1 MKPLQLSDF
10 TVDPENENVHYA
22 TFSNEGFIIEVE
34 LVHENWDFN
43 KVFELCTSVF
53 ENFDQLDNK
62 AKSFLATIQVKII
75 NEQEELKKNN
85 LVVIEEDFKE
95 LMTIAKIEIYDQKIE
110 LDYIVS
116 VENFLIG
123 AAMLAENGLDNPKFT
138 YVLIES
144 EIEDIDENGNK
155 TFKIIDKK
163 FYRLTEEK
171 SENSASSSNNFL
183 QVYNDKNFFER
194 IVSFFKGLFKYI

>member
-62 AKSFLATIQVKII
+62 AKSFLTTIQVKII

-194 IVSFFKGLFKYI
+194 IVSFFKGLFK

>member
-10 TVDPENENVHYA
+10 TVDPENENIHYA
-22 TFSNEGFIIEVE
+22 TFSNKGFIIEVE

-183 QVYNDKNFFER
+183 QVYNNKNFFER
-194 IVSFFKGLFKYI
+194 IVSFFKGLFK

>member
-10 TVDPENENVHYA
+10 TVDPENENIHYA
-22 TFSNEGFIIEVE
+22 TFSNKGFIIEVE

-62 AKSFLATIQVKII
+62 AKSFLTTIQVKNI

-85 LVVIEEDFKE
+85 LVVIEEDFKK

-110 LDYIVS
+110 FDYIVS

-171 SENSASSSNNFL
+171 SENSTSSSNNFL
-183 QVYNDKNFFER
+183 QVYNNKNFFER
-194 IVSFFKGLFKYI
+194 IVSFFKGLFK

>member
-10 TVDPENENVHYA
+10 TVDPENENIHYA
-22 TFSNEGFIIEVE
+22 TFSNKGFIIEVE

-62 AKSFLATIQVKII
+62 AKSFLTTIQVKII

-85 LVVIEEDFKE
+85 LVVIEEDFEK

-110 LDYIVS
+110 FDYIVS

-171 SENSASSSNNFL
+171 SENSTSSSNNFL
-183 QVYNDKNFFER
+183 QVYNNKNFFEQ
-194 IVSFFKGLFKYI
+194 IVSFFKGLFK

>member
-85 LVVIEEDFKE
+85 LVVIEEDFKK

-110 LDYIVS
+110 FDYIVS

-194 IVSFFKGLFKYI
+194 IVSFFKGLFK

>member
-10 TVDPENENVHYA
+10 TVDPENENIHYA

-62 AKSFLATIQVKII
+62 AKSFLTTIQVKII

-85 LVVIEEDFKE
+85 LVVIEEDFKK

-110 LDYIVS
+110 FDYIVS
-116 VENFLIG
+116 VKNFLIG

-171 SENSASSSNNFL
+171 SENSTSSSNNFL
-183 QVYNDKNFFER
+183 QVYNNKNFFER
-194 IVSFFKGLFKYI
+194 IVSFFKGLFK

>member
-10 TVDPENENVHYA
+10 TVDPENENIHYA

-62 AKSFLATIQVKII
+62 AKSFLTTIQVKII
-75 NEQEELKKNN
+75 NEQDELKKNN
-85 LVVIEEDFKE
+85 LVVIEEDFKK
-95 LMTIAKIEIYDQKIE
+95 LMTIEKIEIYDQKIE
-110 LDYIVS
+110 FDYIVS

-171 SENSASSSNNFL
+171 SENSTSSSNNFL
-183 QVYNDKNFFER
+183 QVYNNKNFFER
-194 IVSFFKGLFKYI
+194 IVSFFKGLFK

>member
-10 TVDPENENVHYA
+10 IVDPENENIHYA

-53 ENFDQLDNK
+53 KNFDQLDNK
-62 AKSFLATIQVKII
+62 AKSFLTTIQVKII
-75 NEQEELKKNN
+75 NEQDELKKNN
-85 LVVIEEDFKE
+85 LVVIEEDFKK

-110 LDYIVS
+110 FDYIVS

-171 SENSASSSNNFL
+171 SKNSTSSSNNFL
-183 QVYNDKNFFER
+183 QVYNNKNFFEQ
-194 IVSFFKGLFKYI
+194 IVSFFKGLFK

>member
-85 LVVIEEDFKE
+85 LVVIEEDFKK

-110 LDYIVS
+110 FDYIVS

-171 SENSASSSNNFL
+171 SKNSTSSSNNFL
-183 QVYNDKNFFER
+183 QVYNNKNFFER
-194 IVSFFKGLFKYI
+194 IVLFFKGLFK

>member
-1 MKPLQLSDF
+1 MKPLLLSDF
-10 TVDPENENVHYA
+10 TVDPENENIHYA

-62 AKSFLATIQVKII
+62 AKSFLTTIQVKII

-85 LVVIEEDFKE
+85 LVVIEEDFKK

-110 LDYIVS
+110 FDYIVS

-194 IVSFFKGLFKYI
+194 IVSFFKGLFK

>member
-10 TVDPENENVHYA
+10 IVDPENENIHYA

-62 AKSFLATIQVKII
+62 AKSFLTTIQVKII
-75 NEQEELKKNN
+75 NEQDELKKNN
-85 LVVIEEDFKE
+85 LVVIEEDFKK

-171 SENSASSSNNFL
+171 SENSTSSSNNFL
-183 QVYNDKNFFER
+183 QVYNNKNFFER
-194 IVSFFKGLFKYI
+194 IVSFFKGLFK

>member
-10 TVDPENENVHYA
+10 TVDPENENIHYA

-171 SENSASSSNNFL
+171 SENSTSSSNNFL
-183 QVYNDKNFFER
+183 QVYNNKNFFER
-194 IVSFFKGLFKYI
+194 IVSFFKGLFK

>member
-62 AKSFLATIQVKII
+62 AKSFLTTIQVKII
-75 NEQEELKKNN
+75 NEQDELKKNN
-85 LVVIEEDFKE
+85 LVVIEEDFKK

-110 LDYIVS
+110 FDYIVS

-194 IVSFFKGLFKYI
+194 IVSFFKGLFK

>member
-10 TVDPENENVHYA
+10 TVDPENENIHYA
-22 TFSNEGFIIEVE
+22 TFSNKGFIIEVE

-95 LMTIAKIEIYDQKIE
+95 LMSIAKIEIYDQKIE

-194 IVSFFKGLFKYI
+194 IVSFFKGLFK

>member
-10 TVDPENENVHYA
+10 TVDPENENIHYA

-110 LDYIVS
+110 FDYIVS
-116 VENFLIG
+116 VKNFLIG

-194 IVSFFKGLFKYI
+194 IVSFFKGLFK

>member
-10 TVDPENENVHYA
+10 IVDPENENIHYA

-183 QVYNDKNFFER
+183 QVYNNKNFFEQ
-194 IVSFFKGLFKYI
+194 IVSFFKGLFK

>member
-1 MKPLQLSDF
+1 MKPLLLSDF
-10 TVDPENENVHYA
+10 TVDPENENIHYA

-85 LVVIEEDFKE
+85 LVVIEEDFKK

-110 LDYIVS
+110 FDYIVS

-194 IVSFFKGLFKYI
+194 IVSFFKGLFK

>member
-10 TVDPENENVHYA
+10 TVDPENENIHYA
-22 TFSNEGFIIEVE
+22 TFSNKGFIIEVE

-95 LMTIAKIEIYDQKIE
+95 LMTIAKIEIYDQTIE

-194 IVSFFKGLFKYI
+194 IVSFFKGLFK

>member
-10 TVDPENENVHYA
+10 IVDPENENIHYA
-22 TFSNEGFIIEVE
+22 TFSNEGFIIEVK
-34 LVHENWDFN
+34 LVYENWDFN

-62 AKSFLATIQVKII
+62 AKSFLTTIQVKII

-85 LVVIEEDFKE
+85 LVVIEEDFKK

-110 LDYIVS
+110 FDYIVS
-116 VENFLIG
+116 VKNFLIG

-171 SENSASSSNNFL
+171 SENSTSSSNNFL
-183 QVYNDKNFFER
+183 QVYNNKNFFER
-194 IVSFFKGLFKYI
+194 IVSFFKGLFK

>member
-10 TVDPENENVHYA
+10 IVDPENENIHYA

-62 AKSFLATIQVKII
+62 AKSFLTTIQVKII

-85 LVVIEEDFKE
+85 LVVIEEDFKK

-110 LDYIVS
+110 FDYIVS

-144 EIEDIDENGNK
+144 EIENIDENGNK

-171 SENSASSSNNFL
+171 SKNSTSSSNNFL
-183 QVYNDKNFFER
+183 QVYINKNFFER
-194 IVSFFKGLFKYI
+194 IVSFFKGLFK

>member
-10 TVDPENENVHYA
+10 IVDPENENVHYA

-62 AKSFLATIQVKII
+62 AKSFLTTIQVKII

-85 LVVIEEDFKE
+85 LVVIEEDFKK

-110 LDYIVS
+110 FDYIVS

-144 EIEDIDENGNK
+144 EIENIDENGNK

-171 SENSASSSNNFL
+171 SKNSTSSSNNFL
-183 QVYNDKNFFER
+183 QVYNNKNFFER
-194 IVSFFKGLFKYI
+194 IVSFFKGLFK

>member
-10 TVDPENENVHYA
+10 IVDPENENIHYA

-34 LVHENWDFN
+34 LVHE
-43 KVFELCTSVF
+43 
-53 ENFDQLDNK
+53 
-62 AKSFLATIQVKII
+62 
-75 NEQEELKKNN
+75 ELKKNN
-85 LVVIEEDFKE
+85 LVVIEEDFKK

-110 LDYIVS
+110 FDYIVS

-144 EIEDIDENGNK
+144 EIENIDENGNK

-171 SENSASSSNNFL
+171 SKNSTSSSNNFL
-183 QVYNDKNFFER
+183 QVYNNKNFFER
-194 IVSFFKGLFKYI
+194 IVSFFKGLFK

>member
-110 LDYIVS
+110 FDYIVS

-183 QVYNDKNFFER
+183 QVYNNKNFFER
-194 IVSFFKGLFKYI
+194 IVSFFKGLFK

>member
-10 TVDPENENVHYA
+10 TVDPENENIHYA
-22 TFSNEGFIIEVE
+22 TFSNEGFIIEIE

-171 SENSASSSNNFL
+171 SENSTSSSNNFL
-183 QVYNDKNFFER
+183 QVYNNKNFFER
-194 IVSFFKGLFKYI
+194 IVSFFKGLFK

>member
-62 AKSFLATIQVKII
+62 AKSFLTTIQVKII

-85 LVVIEEDFKE
+85 LVVIEEDFKK

-110 LDYIVS
+110 FDYIVS

-144 EIEDIDENGNK
+144 EIENIDENGNK

-171 SENSASSSNNFL
+171 SKNSTSSSNNFL
-183 QVYNDKNFFER
+183 QVYNNKNFFER
-194 IVSFFKGLFKYI
+194 IVSFFKGLFK

>member
-10 TVDPENENVHYA
+10 TVDPENENIHYA

-62 AKSFLATIQVKII
+62 AKSFLTTIQVKII

-85 LVVIEEDFKE
+85 LVVIEEDFKK

-110 LDYIVS
+110 FDYIVS

-171 SENSASSSNNFL
+171 SKNSTSSSNNFL
-183 QVYNDKNFFER
+183 QVYNNKNFFER
-194 IVSFFKGLFKYI
+194 IVSFFKGLFK

>member
-1 MKPLQLSDF
+1 M
-10 TVDPENENVHYA
+10 
-22 TFSNEGFIIEVE
+22 
-34 LVHENWDFN
+34 HENWDFN

-62 AKSFLATIQVKII
+62 AKSFLTTIQVKII

-85 LVVIEEDFKE
+85 LVVIEEDFKK

-110 LDYIVS
+110 FDYIVS

-171 SENSASSSNNFL
+171 SKNSTSSSNNFL
-183 QVYNDKNFFER
+183 QVYNNKNFFER
-194 IVSFFKGLFKYI
+194 IVSFFKGLFK

>member
-95 LMTIAKIEIYDQKIE
+95 LMSIAKIEIYDQKIE

-194 IVSFFKGLFKYI
+194 IVSFFKGLFK

>member
-1 MKPLQLSDF
+1 
-10 TVDPENENVHYA
+10 
-22 TFSNEGFIIEVE
+22 
-34 LVHENWDFN
+34 
-43 KVFELCTSVF
+43 
-53 ENFDQLDNK
+53 
-62 AKSFLATIQVKII
+62 
-75 NEQEELKKNN
+75 
-85 LVVIEEDFKE
+85 
-95 LMTIAKIEIYDQKIE
+95 MTIAKIEIYDQKIE

-155 TFKIIDKK
+155 TFKIID
-163 FYRLTEEK
+163 YRLTEEK

-194 IVSFFKGLFKYI
+194 IVSFFKGLFK

>member
-123 AAMLAENGLDNPKFT
+123 AAMLAENGLDNPQFT

-194 IVSFFKGLFKYI
+194 IVSFFKGLFK

>member
-10 TVDPENENVHYA
+10 TVDPENENIHYA

-62 AKSFLATIQVKII
+62 AKSFLTTIQVKII

-85 LVVIEEDFKE
+85 LVVIEEDFKK

-110 LDYIVS
+110 FDYIVS

-155 TFKIIDKK
+155 IFKIIDKK

-171 SENSASSSNNFL
+171 SKNSTSSSNNFL
-183 QVYNDKNFFER
+183 QVYNNKNFFER
-194 IVSFFKGLFKYI
+194 IVSFFKGLFK

>member
-10 TVDPENENVHYA
+10 TVDPENENIHYA

-62 AKSFLATIQVKII
+62 AKSFLTTIQVKII
-75 NEQEELKKNN
+75 NEQDELKKNN

-194 IVSFFKGLFKYI
+194 IVSFFKGLFK

>member
-10 TVDPENENVHYA
+10 TVDPENENIHYA
-22 TFSNEGFIIEVE
+22 TFSNEGFIIEIE

-62 AKSFLATIQVKII
+62 AKSFLTTIQVKII

-85 LVVIEEDFKE
+85 LVVIEEDFKK

-171 SENSASSSNNFL
+171 SKNSTSSSNNFL
-183 QVYNDKNFFER
+183 QVYNNKNFFER
-194 IVSFFKGLFKYI
+194 IVSFFKGLFK

>member
-10 TVDPENENVHYA
+10 IVDPENENIHYA

-62 AKSFLATIQVKII
+62 AKSFLTTIQVKII
-75 NEQEELKKNN
+75 NKQEELKKNN
-85 LVVIEEDFKE
+85 LVVIEEDFKK

-110 LDYIVS
+110 FDYIVS

-144 EIEDIDENGNK
+144 EIENIDENGNK

-171 SENSASSSNNFL
+171 SKNSTSSSNNFL
-183 QVYNDKNFFER
+183 QVYNNKNFFER
-194 IVSFFKGLFKYI
+194 IVSFFKGLFK

>member
-62 AKSFLATIQVKII
+62 AKSFLTTIQVKII
-75 NEQEELKKNN
+75 NEQDELKKNN
-85 LVVIEEDFKE
+85 LVVIEEDFKK

-194 IVSFFKGLFKYI
+194 IVSFFKGLFK

>member
-10 TVDPENENVHYA
+10 TVDPENENIHYA
-22 TFSNEGFIIEVE
+22 TFSNEGFIIEVK
-34 LVHENWDFN
+34 LVYENWDFN

-62 AKSFLATIQVKII
+62 AKSFLTTIQVKII

-85 LVVIEEDFKE
+85 LVVIEEDFKK

-110 LDYIVS
+110 FDYIVS

-171 SENSASSSNNFL
+171 SENSTSSSNNFL
-183 QVYNDKNFFER
+183 QVYNNKNFFER
-194 IVSFFKGLFKYI
+194 IVSFFKGLFK

>member
-10 TVDPENENVHYA
+10 TVDPENENIHYA

-62 AKSFLATIQVKII
+62 AKSFLTTIQVKII

-85 LVVIEEDFKE
+85 LVVIEEDFKK

-110 LDYIVS
+110 FNYIVS
-116 VENFLIG
+116 VKNFLIG

-171 SENSASSSNNFL
+171 SKNSTSSSNNFL
-183 QVYNDKNFFER
+183 QVYNNKNFFER
-194 IVSFFKGLFKYI
+194 IVSFFKGLFK

>member
-62 AKSFLATIQVKII
+62 AKSFLTTIQVKII
-75 NEQEELKKNN
+75 NEQDELKKNN
-85 LVVIEEDFKE
+85 LVVIEEDFKK

-110 LDYIVS
+110 FDYIVS

-171 SENSASSSNNFL
+171 SKNSTSSSNNFL
-183 QVYNDKNFFER
+183 QVYNNKNFFER
-194 IVSFFKGLFKYI
+194 IVSFFKGLFK